1 MPVEVILPKVDMDMA
16 TGKIAKWHVKEGQ
29 AVKKGGLLFEIETDK
44 AAMEIDAPSD
54 GIIRNITAVEGAVVP
69 VGQAVALIYQDGE
82 ATSAPL
88 TSQLLPPVKPI
99 TPAPRP
105 DVEQTA
111 VLPAASASGRFRAT
125 PLARRLAKQGGVT
138 LENITGSG
146 PRGRIAAIDVQGA
159 LAKPVAPQRAE
170 QGGIEV
176 ISVDGMYRTT
186 AQRLTLSKQTIPH
199 FHLTVNCNLTRL
211 SEIREIL
218 NAQAPQDALK
228 LPVWKLSLNDFI
240 IKAMASALKQVPDA
254 NVTWADE
261 DIHRHH
267 SCDVGVAVALE
278 DGLFTP
284 VVKAAE
290 TKTLSQI
297 SKEMKDLATRAKA
310 RKLLPSEYQ
319 GGTTTI
325 SNLGM
330 YGIEQFTAIINPP
343 RATILAVGAG
353 TERFVPVNGLPVL
366 RTQMTCTLSCDH
378 RAVDGVL
385 GAQLLAAFR
394 TFIEDPALM
403 LA

>member
-16 TGKIAKWHVKEGQ
+16 TGKIAKWHVKEGD

-54 GIIRNITAVEGAVVP
+54 GIIRNITAAEGAVIP
-69 VGQAVALIYQDGE
+69 VGQTVALIYQDGE
-82 ATSAPL
+82 VTSAPV
-88 TSQLLPPVKPI
+88 TSEPLPPVKPI

-105 DVEQTA
+105 DAEQPV
-111 VLPAASASGRFRAT
+111 VLPAASASGRFPAT
-125 PLARRLAKQGGVT
+125 PLARRLAKQGGIT
-138 LENITGSG
+138 LKNIAGSG

-159 LAKPVAPQRAE
+159 LARPAAPQRAE
-170 QGGIEV
+170 SGSFEV
-176 ISVDGMYRTT
+176 IPLDGMRRTI
-186 AQRLTLSKQTIPH
+186 AQRLTLSKQTVPH
-199 FHLTVNCNLTRL
+199 FYLTVNCDLTRL
-211 SEIREIL
+211 SQIREIL
-218 NAQAPQDALK
+218 NAEAPRDMQK
-228 LPVWKLSLNDFI
+228 VPVWKLSINDFI

-261 DIHRHH
+261 GILKHH
-267 SCDVGVAVALE
+267 SCDIGVAVAVE
-278 DGLFTP
+278 GGLFTP
-284 VVKAAE
+284 VVTSAE
-290 TKTLSQI
+290 TKSLSQI
-297 SKEMKDLATRAKA
+297 SKEMKDLATRARA
-310 RKLLPSEYQ
+310 RKLLPVEYQ

-343 RATILAVGAG
+343 HATILAVGAG
-353 TERFVPVNGLPVL
+353 MERFVPVNGLPVL

-378 RAVDGVL
+378 RAVDGAL

-394 TFIEDPALM
+394 TFIEEPALM